1 MATQHPRKWKR
12 EKKCEFRPETQK
24 RVGNG
29 CREARRYGSKRN
41 EVVKTNV
48 LAPDEVAFTPP
59 RLTAAIPIR
68 GGWADCVNA
77 KKRLNRFPDSFF
89 SAFGFGF

>member
-1 MATQHPRKWKR
+1 MATQQSKKLKK
-12 EKKCEFRPETQK
+12 EKEYEFRPETQK

-59 RLTAAIPIR
+59 CLTAAIPYKGR
-68 GGWADCVNA
+68 VGRLRER
-77 KKRLNRFPDSFF
+77 KK
-89 SAFGFGF
+89 AG